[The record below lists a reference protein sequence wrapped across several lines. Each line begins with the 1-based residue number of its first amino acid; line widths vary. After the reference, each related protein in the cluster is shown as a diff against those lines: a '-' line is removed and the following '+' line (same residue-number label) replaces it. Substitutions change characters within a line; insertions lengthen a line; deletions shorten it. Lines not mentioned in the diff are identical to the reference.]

1 MKQLTFIFII
11 VFSFSQPIYAQTN
24 KKPDKEESPK
34 IGLVLSGGAAKG
46 FAHIGVL
53 EVLEEA
59 GIRPDYLTGTS
70 MGAIIGGLYAMG
82 YSPEEMREIATSIDW
97 DKMMTDQVSLRNIVM
112 EEKED
117 FERYLAEF
125 PIREL
130 KLKLPSGLTEGYQIE
145 RLLSDITW
153 PAKGIHDFDSLPI
166 PFHCMAVDIIEGK
179 VVEFDS
185 GDLPTAIRASM
196 AIPGMFTPV
205 QVDSMLLVDGGVI
218 RNLPV
223 EEVKNMG
230 ADIIIAVYVG
240 FEEEVTPES
249 LSSISEIL
257 TRTTIFMGVIDT
269 KEQMEMADILIK
281 PKLKDI
287 RAMDFGKNDTIA
299 ARGKKAAQDI
309 KDKLTQLSDSLNLSF
324 KQIEKPQKREFIYI
338 SDVKVENVQ
347 YVEQSFIIGQGKIFP
362 GNYVNRTKLNKALE
376 RLYGTGYFR
385 KVGYRLEHKENNKYN
400 LVYKIKENSRAFLK
414 LAPHYDNQ
422 LGTGITLNG
431 TFRNYIIPSSRIKL
445 TMNIAENPGMK
456 FNAHKYVGKKQKL
469 MLHNF
474 VWWSRTKLPVYYE
487 EENIGNYTH
496 RLLKA
501 GLGGKYS
508 LSFNQQAGF
517 DFFYE
522 RNNLNPGGGVKAYY
536 PEADFENYGFGGFA
550 FQTYFKHNTLNDT
563 YFATRGTK
571 LDIEL
576 KRVMKPIVNEH
587 IKQEQNLEQEILQL
601 NLKPFNTLYLN
612 YDNYF
617 EIDKKTSLKFGT
629 SAGFVS
635 KQTPIT
641 NFFALGG
648 MPYNDKYTFKSF
660 YGMNFG
666 ELVVPNFWKIDGE
679 FNYRIKPRIFLTAAG
694 NMLYSD
700 NKVDRFFKDMEDT
713 KWQDITKG
721 FAMGIRINSLI
732 GPIKLMVG
740 DVSTDARLR
749 WYFSLGYSF

>member
-1 MKQLTFIFII
+1 MKQITFILFI
-11 VFSFSQPIYAQTN
+11 VFFISQPIVAQTN
-24 KKPDKEESPK
+24 DIQSKEDSLK

-46 FAHIGVL
+46 LAHIGVL
-53 EVLEEA
+53 EVLEEV

-82 YSPEEMREIATSIDW
+82 YSPEELREISASIDW

-117 FERYLAEF
+117 FERYLVEF
-125 PIREL
+125 PVRNL

-145 RLLSDITW
+145 RVLSDLTW
-153 PAKGIHDFDSLPI
+153 PAKGIHNFDSLPI
-166 PFHCMAVDIIEGK
+166 PFHCMAVDLIEGK

-205 QVDSMLLVDGGVI
+205 QVDSLLLVDGGVI

-223 EEVKNMG
+223 EEVINMG
-230 ADIIIAVYVG
+230 ADIVIAVYVG
-240 FEEEVTPES
+240 FEEEVTLES
-249 LSSISEIL
+249 LSSMNELL

-269 KEQMEMADILIK
+269 KEQKEMADILIK

-287 RAMDFGKNDTIA
+287 GAMDFGKSDTII
-299 ARGKKAAQDI
+299 ARGKKAAQDV
-309 KDKLTQLSDSLNLSF
+309 KDKLTQLADSLNLSF
-324 KQIEKPQKREFIYI
+324 NPVKKPLNRKFINI
-338 SDVKVENVQ
+338 SDVKIENVQ
-347 YVEQSFIIGQGKIFP
+347 YVEESFIIGQGNIFP
-362 GNYVNRTKLNKALE
+362 GNYVTRTKINNAVE

-385 KVGYRLEHKENNKYN
+385 KVGYRLEHKEDNKFN

-422 LGTGITLNG
+422 LGTGITFNG

-445 TMNIAENPGMK
+445 TLNIAENPGMK
-456 FNAHKYVGKKQKL
+456 FNAHKYVGKEQKL

-474 VWWSRTKLPVYYE
+474 VWWSRTKLPVFYE

-496 RLLKA
+496 RLLKT
-501 GLGGKYS
+501 GVGSKYS

-550 FQTYFKHNTLNDT
+550 FQTYFKHNTLNDI

-576 KRVMKPIVNEH
+576 KRVMKPIVNKH
-587 IKQEQNLEQEILQL
+587 IREEQSIEEEILKL
-601 NLKPFNTLYLN
+601 NLKPFNTLYFN

-617 EIDKKTSLKFGT
+617 EIDQRSSLKFGT

-648 MPYNDKYTFKSF
+648 VLYTDKYTFESF
-660 YGMNFG
+660 YGMNLG
-666 ELVVPNFWKIDGE
+666 ELVVPNFWKIDGK

-694 NMLYSD
+694 NVLYTD
-700 NKVDRFFKDMEDT
+700 EKVDRFFKDMKNT

-721 FAMGIRINSLI
+721 FAMGVRINSLI

>member
-1 MKQLTFIFII
+1 MK
-11 VFSFSQPIYAQTN
+11 QPIYFFIFFFCFAQAMFSQSSSNTER
-24 KKPDKEESPK
+24 EESPK

-53 EVLEEA
+53 EVLEDV
-59 GIRPDYLTGTS
+59 GIRPDYMTGTS

-82 YSPEEMREIATSIDW
+82 YSPEELRELASRTDW
-97 DKMMTDQVSLRNIVM
+97 DQMITDRVSLRNIVM

-117 FERYLAEF
+117 FERYLIEF
-125 PIREL
+125 PVRNL
-130 KLKLPSGLTEGYQIE
+130 KLKLPSGLTEGYQID
-145 RLLSDITW
+145 RLFSELTW
-153 PAKGIHDFDSLPI
+153 NVKKIHNFDSLPI

-185 GDLPTAIRASM
+185 GDISTAIRASM

-223 EEVKNMG
+223 EEVRKMG

-249 LSSISEIL
+249 LSSLSDVL
-257 TRTTIFMGVIDT
+257 TRTTIFMGVLDT
-269 KEQMEMADILIK
+269 KQQMKMADILII
-281 PKLKDI
+281 PKLGDLSST
-287 RAMDFGKNDTIA
+287 DFSKSDTIA
-299 ARGKKAAQDI
+299 KIGKEATLKV
-309 KDKLTQLSDSLNLSF
+309 KERLEKLADTLNLSF
-324 KQIEKPQKREFIYI
+324 EPVEKPFSREFVLI
-338 SDVKVENVQ
+338 SDVQVENVQ
-347 YVEQSFIIGQGKIFP
+347 YVEKSFIIGQGNIFP
-362 GNYVNRTKLNKALE
+362 GNYTTRKKIDEAVE

-385 KVGYRLEHKENNKYN
+385 NVGYQLEHIENNKFN

-414 LAPHYDNQ
+414 IAPHYDNQ

-445 TMNIAENPGMK
+445 TANIAENPGVK
-456 FNAHKYVGKKQKL
+456 FNTHKYVGKAQKL

-474 VWWSRTKLPVYYE
+474 AWWSRTKLPVFYE
-487 EENIGNYTH
+487 EENVGNYKH

-501 GLGGKYS
+501 GTGVKYS

-517 DFFYE
+517 DFYYE
-522 RNNLNPGGGVKAYY
+522 RNHLEPGGAVEAYY
-536 PEADFENYGFGGFA
+536 PEADFDQYAFGAFA
-550 FQTYFKHNTLNDT
+550 AQTYFKHNTLNDL

-571 LDIEL
+571 LDIEF
-576 KRVMKPIVNEH
+576 KRVMKPIIQKH
-587 IKQEQNLEQEILQL
+587 IKEDQSIEEEIFRL
-601 NLKPFNTLYLN
+601 NLKPFNTFYFN

-617 EIDKKTSLKFGT
+617 EIDRRTSLKFGT
-629 SAGFVS
+629 SVGLVS

-648 MPYNDKYTFKSF
+648 ILYTDKYTFESF

-666 ELVVPNFWKIDGE
+666 EHIVPNFWKIDGE
-679 FNYRIKPRIFLTAAG
+679 FNYKIKPRIYLTAAG
-694 NMLYSD
+694 NMVYT
-700 NKVDRFFKDMEDT
+700 NEKVDQFFRTMEDT
-713 KWQDITKG
+713 KWRDLTKG
-721 FAMGIRINSLI
+721 FAMGVRINSLL
-732 GPIKLMVG
+732 GPLKLMVG
-740 DVSTDARLR
+740 DVSTDSRLR
-749 WYFSLGYSF
+749 WYVSLGYSF